1 MSIRISK
8 RQFKSL
14 SMLAKLAYR
23 NFTRSEFACKCGKC
37 DSTGMEISDELL
49 DALQALRTICEFP
62 FFITSGYRC
71 PAHPVEQ
78 KKDRVGAHALGLAVD
93 IAVNR
98 EEAIYLLRNALNCN
112 VFTGIGVNQKGSGRF
127 IHLDIAT
134 EDDINAPRPNI
145 WSY

>member
-1 MSIRISK
+1 M

-37 DSTGMEISDELL
+37 DSTGMEISDDLL
-49 DALQALRTICEFP
+49 DALQALRTICPFP
-62 FFITSGYRC
+62 FIITSGYRC
-71 PAHPVEQ
+71 PSHPAE
-78 KKDRVGAHALGLAVD
+78 KRKDFVGAHGYGLAVD

-98 EEAIYLLRNALNCN
+98 EEAIYLLKSALNTGL
-112 VFTGIGVNQKGSGRF
+112 FTGIGVNQKGGGRF